1 MLMHYGFPR
10 CCFFFF
16 SSSSLLSTRT
26 HAMNSLTAYILLL
39 LLFLYTVR
47 SINILTLTVSILT
60 LYQSMLEFKRN
71 NEYDL

>member
-1 MLMHYGFPR
+1 MVFLAAA
-10 CCFFFF
+10 
-16 SSSSLLSTRT
+16 SSSLLSTRT

>member
-1 MLMHYGFPR
+1 MVFLAAA
-10 CCFFFF
+10 
-16 SSSSLLSTRT
+16 SSSLLSTRT

-39 LLFLYTVR
+39 LFLLFLYTVR